1 MLPEITAT
9 RRRPNPEFDTPEDV
23 RRICNA
29 ASQRLED
36 LGVDVSIAAVVI
48 QKFLQRVPDSSLG
61 LSSRLRA
68 HLVVRSL
75 HAAARLLDNA
85 SAHSAG
91 TYLALTKYFAQQM
104 EDGD

>member
-1 MLPEITAT
+1 MLPEEITT
-9 RRRPNPEFDTPEDV
+9 VRRPKPEFDTPEDV

-29 ASQRLED
+29 ASERLED
-36 LGVDVSIAAVVI
+36 LGVEVSIAAVVI
-48 QKFLQRVPDSSLG
+48 QKFLQRIPDSSLG
-61 LSSRLRA
+61 LSSRIRA

-91 TYLALTKYFAQQM
+91 TYYALLKYFAKQM
-104 EDGD
+104 GEE